1 MTHVTPG
8 RRRATVELKEALREL
23 SNQLS
28 LLNRRV
34 GSRLEMKDV
43 DLDCLDLI
51 SRLGPLGASAL
62 ARETGLHPAT
72 VTGVLDRLE
81 KGGWVVRERDPSDRR
96 AVRIRRLGERNAELL
111 GLFSGMNSS
120 LDEICADYGEAE
132 LELITGFLRRA
143 VTAGRGATEDL
154 S

>member
-1 MTHVTPG
+1 MSSETHAH
-8 RRRATVELKEALREL
+8 RKASVELKGALREL

-34 GSRLEMKDV
+34 GGRLEMKDV

-51 SRLGPLGASAL
+51 NRLGPLGPGAL
-62 ARETGLHPAT
+62 AREAGLHPAT
-72 VTGVLDRLE
+72 MTGILDRLE
-81 KGGWVVRERDPSDRR
+81 KGGWVARERDPSDRR
-96 AVRIRRLGERNAELL
+96 AVLNRALRERNAELL

-120 LDEICADYGEAE
+120 LDEICAAYGEAE
-132 LELITGFLRRA
+132 LELITAFLRSA

-154 S
+154 N

>member
-1 MTHVTPG
+1 MNSVSPA
-8 RRRATVELKEALREL
+8 RRKATVELKGSLREL

-43 DLDCLDLI
+43 DLDCLDVI
-51 SRLGPLGASAL
+51 NRLGPLSPKAL
-62 ARETGLHPAT
+62 AREAGLHPAT
-72 VTGVLDRLE
+72 LTGILDRLE

-96 AVRIRRLGERNAELL
+96 ATLIRGLRERNAELL

-120 LDEICADYGEAE
+120 LDEICADYREAE

-143 VTAGRGATEDL
+143 VAAGRGATEDL
-154 S
+154 I